1 MLSFRTYLREAA
13 DPMLDLI
20 KGLEFTIKD
29 SNDRAMI
36 VIVQGADR
44 FSAKTELEK
53 QLRAGNVSFKDGIKS
68 STSLDIR
75 TTDATYNNKMY
86 RFFFKPKKQG
96 SGAGAEVTALGESF
110 QAYACAARQALGR
123 VLDSGEDV
131 FDNPPK
137 GVDADRTLEQCKTL
151 PPEWI
156 TTGVTIANA
165 FHNELGS
172 GNYVFHRGSRMITQ
186 IEGEY
191 QRLSRAEGIRLNIN
205 KWNPADIWA
214 ASSTFKFKGNHASLA
229 QYNQYILEQFK
240 MKQLIGVSL
249 KKLAGTKV
257 KKEIF
262 NAEKSDISIRFGSH
276 QLVAGRKDFFAN
288 SVSKDVY
295 LQYTVDGKAMKMQL
309 RTFSSGMSGWQG
321 EIKGAA
327 AAGGKVGGGN
337 LQQSLVLAGIPASS
351 FIDQTTFKA
360 AARSMSDATVKSYVQ
375 MYKYLSNDKR
385 SESEMIA
392 LAKQQ
397 LQELGASWFYSKFL
411 SVQFTYVMIKSGR
424 QDQVL
429 KNIAMIAASNTDVS
443 SVFYKYS

>member
-1 MLSFRTYLREAA
+1 
-13 DPMLDLI
+13 
-20 KGLEFTIKD
+20 
-29 SNDRAMI
+29 
-36 VIVQGADR
+36 
-44 FSAKTELEK
+44 
-53 QLRAGNVSFKDGIKS
+53 
-68 STSLDIR
+68 
-75 TTDATYNNKMY
+75 
-86 RFFFKPKKQG
+86 
-96 SGAGAEVTALGESF
+96 
-110 QAYACAARQALGR
+110 
-123 VLDSGEDV
+123 
-131 FDNPPK
+131 
-137 GVDADRTLEQCKTL
+137 
-151 PPEWI
+151 
-156 TTGVTIANA
+156 
-165 FHNELGS
+165 
-172 GNYVFHRGSRMITQ
+172 
-186 IEGEY
+186 
-191 QRLSRAEGIRLNIN
+191 
-205 KWNPADIWA
+205 
-214 ASSTFKFKGNHASLA
+214 
-229 QYNQYILEQFK
+229 
-240 MKQLIGVSL
+240 
-249 KKLAGTKV
+249 
-257 KKEIF
+257 
-262 NAEKSDISIRFGSH
+262 
-276 QLVAGRKDFFAN
+276 
-288 SVSKDVY
+288 
-295 LQYTVDGKAMKMQL
+295 MKMQL